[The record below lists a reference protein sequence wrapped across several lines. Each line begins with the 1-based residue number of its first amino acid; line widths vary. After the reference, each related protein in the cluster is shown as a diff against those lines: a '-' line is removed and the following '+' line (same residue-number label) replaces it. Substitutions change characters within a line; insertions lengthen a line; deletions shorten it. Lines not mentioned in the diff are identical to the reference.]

1 MANFKEFKFNDGKEK
16 SQSYEYRIELNENA
30 PWYYNNFNSVTGFG
44 ENEEE
49 AKRECLTYLKVLLND
64 LMNFIEEID
73 EKEGE

>member
-1 MANFKEFKFNDGKEK
+1 MANFKEIKFNDGKEK
-16 SQSYEYRIELNENA
+16 SQSYEYRIELTENA
-30 PWYYNNFNSVTGFG
+30 PWYYNNFYSVTGFG

-73 EKEGE
+73 EKEYR